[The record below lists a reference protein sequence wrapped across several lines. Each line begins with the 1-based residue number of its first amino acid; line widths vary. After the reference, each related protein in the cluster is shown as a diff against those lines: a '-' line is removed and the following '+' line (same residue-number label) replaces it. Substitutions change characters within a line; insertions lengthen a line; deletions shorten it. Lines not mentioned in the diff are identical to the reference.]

1 MNRIQTRPKKRFGQH
16 FLVDQNIVRKILD
29 VSKVERG
36 DVVLEIGPGLGV
48 LTERLLQAGAKVF
61 AIEIDRHLCESLK
74 ERFPGEQGLE
84 IINKDILDIPLSLFS
99 EKAGEKIKVVSNLPY
114 NISGAILAK
123 FIDQRDALSDM
134 TLMLQKEVAK
144 RLVANPSTKDYGI
157 LSVLTQAFMEA
168 SYMFDVSPGCFKP
181 PPKVTSGVV
190 RLKVKASPLVGVE
203 KEEFFKKV
211 VKTSFGKRRKT
222 LFNCLKAFG
231 LRDEELRK
239 ILLDCKIDP
248 KRRGETLGLAEFRAL
263 TNALT
268 KEGCSVDLNQE

>member
-1 MNRIQTRPKKRFGQH
+1 MKHIGTRPKKRFGQH

-29 VSKVERG
+29 VSEVERG

-61 AIEIDRHLCESLK
+61 AVEIDRRLCEALK

-84 IINKDILDIPLSLFS
+84 IINKDILDIPLSSFS
-99 EKAGEKIKVVSNLPY
+99 EKAGKKIKVVSNLPY

-123 FIDQRDALSDM
+123 FIDERNALSDM

-144 RLVANPSTKDYGI
+144 RLIAKPSTKDYGI
-157 LSVLTQAFMEA
+157 LSVLAQAFFET
-168 SYMFDVSPGCFKP
+168 SYMFEVSPMCFKP
-181 PPKVTSGVV
+181 PPKVMSGVV
-190 RLKVKASPLVGVE
+190 RLKVLSSPLIDVL

-222 LFNCLKAFG
+222 IFNCLKAFG
-231 LRDEELRK
+231 MEDDSLRK
-239 ILLDCKIDP
+239 MLSDCKIDP
-248 KRRGETLGLAEFRAL
+248 KRRGETLGLSEFRAL
-263 TNALT
+263 ANALDFC
-268 KEGCSVDLNQE
+268 GSLG

>member
-1 MNRIQTRPKKRFGQH
+1 MNHAGTRPKKRFGQH

-29 VSKVERG
+29 VSEVERG

-61 AIEIDRHLCESLK
+61 AVEIDRRLCEALK

-84 IINKDILDIPLSLFS
+84 VINKDILDIPLSSFF
-99 EKAGEKIKVVSNLPY
+99 EKAGKKIKVVSNLPY

-123 FIDQRDALSDM
+123 FIDERNALSDM

-144 RLVANPSTKDYGI
+144 RLIAKPSTKDYGI
-157 LSVLTQAFMEA
+157 LSVLVQAFMEA
-168 SYMFDVSPGCFKP
+168 SYMFDVSQGCFKP
-181 PPKVTSGVV
+181 PPKVMSGVV

-222 LFNCLKAFG
+222 LFNCLKG
-231 LRDEELRK
+231 LGVGDEALRE

-248 KRRGETLGLAEFRAL
+248 KRRGETLGLSEFRAL
-263 TNALT
+263 ANALT
-268 KEGCSVDLNQE
+268 KEEGSVDLNQE

>member
-1 MNRIQTRPKKRFGQH
+1 MSHAGTRPKKRFGQH

-29 VSKVERG
+29 VSKVGKG
-36 DVVLEIGPGLGV
+36 DAILEIGPGLGV
-48 LTERLLQAGAKVF
+48 LTERLLEAGAKVF
-61 AIEIDRHLCESLK
+61 AIEIDRHLCEALK
-74 ERFPGEQGLE
+74 QRFSGEQGLE

-99 EKAGEKIKVVSNLPY
+99 EKAGKKIKVVSNLPY

-123 FIDQRDALSDM
+123 FIDERDALSDM

-144 RLVANPSTKDYGI
+144 RLIAKPSTKDYGI
-157 LSVLTQAFMEA
+157 LSVLAQAFFET
-168 SYMFDVSPGCFKP
+168 SYMFDVSPMCFKP

-190 RLKVKASPLVGVE
+190 LLKVLASPLVGVE

-231 LRDEELRK
+231 LRNEELRK
-239 ILLDCKIDP
+239 IFFDCNIDP
-248 KRRGETLGLAEFRAL
+248 KRRGETLGLSEFRAL
-263 TNALT
+263 ANALDFC
-268 KEGCSVDLNQE
+268 GSLG